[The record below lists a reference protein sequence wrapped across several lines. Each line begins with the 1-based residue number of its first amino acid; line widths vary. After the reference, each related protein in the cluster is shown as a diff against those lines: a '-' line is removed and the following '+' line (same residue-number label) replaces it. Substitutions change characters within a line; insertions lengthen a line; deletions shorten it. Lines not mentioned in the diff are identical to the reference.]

1 MSGSAHRRHALAI
14 MLALCFCSAQAGGI
28 DPFLTHDKVARTA
41 SGSMLDDEDDAD
53 PCAFA
58 TLGKPLTLSEAVER
72 ALCHNPQTRAAWA
85 GAKVQTA
92 QVGVAK
98 SAYLPAVAG
107 VLAYSKQKNV
117 TRYGEE
123 SPYSVFNNLPDS
135 KPNLRSGSLKM
146 SQVLTDFGQRSANLD
161 QAVALL
167 DAANASHDA
176 ALQTAFVNAAQ
187 AYFDT
192 QTAQAVLE
200 ASREAERSAQ
210 ESFNG
215 AEAKYKAGIGG
226 LTDQLQAQV
235 AYSKASLERVAAEGD
250 LKNAQGTLAT
260 AMGLSANTALFL
272 PRRQDGLPDTS
283 FVKSAD
289 ELIEDAKQNHPALL
303 AAQAEL
309 KAARAKVDVTRAEG
323 RATVTLTAEV
333 GRNEQHHQPPAV
345 GYEATNIS
353 NRNNSLGVQMNVPIF
368 EGFGRNYRVQTAQG
382 QAEIKAA
389 ELARLEQQVSLEVW
403 KSYQSLR
410 TETESM
416 KATDIL
422 LKNARQSFMVAQG
435 RFKAGVGNILEL
447 LSAQSAVANAE
458 QQRIKSISNWH
469 AARLKLAANIGKL
482 GLWAIK

>member
-1 MSGSAHRRHALAI
+1 MSDFRYRRAGLAI
-14 MLALCFCSAQAGGI
+14 MLSVWLGQAGAGGI
-28 DPFLTHDKVARTA
+28 DPFLTHGKVA
-41 SGSMLDDEDDAD
+41 GSVAGNMLDADDDSD
-53 PCAFA
+53 PCVFGPPAQ
-58 TLGKPLTLSEAVER
+58 PLELPEAVER
-72 ALCHNPQTRAAWA
+72 ALCNNPQTRAAWA

-146 SQVLTDFGQRSANLD
+146 SQVLTDFGLRSANLD
-161 QAVALL
+161 QAMALL

-176 ALQTAFVNAAQ
+176 ALQIAFVNAAQ

-192 QTAQAVLE
+192 QTTQAVLE
-200 ASREAERSAQ
+200 ASREAEHAAR
-210 ESFNG
+210 ESFN
-215 AEAKYKAGIGG
+215 AAAAKYKAGIGA

-235 AYSKASLERVAAEGD
+235 AYSKASLERVSAEGE

-260 AMGLSANTALFL
+260 AMGLSATTNLVL
-272 PRRQDGLPDTS
+272 PRRREGLPDTA
-283 FVKSAD
+283 FVKPAED
-289 ELIEDAKQNHPALL
+289 LIEEAKQHHPTLL
-303 AAQAEL
+303 AAQAEV
-309 KAARAKVDVTRAEG
+309 KAARAKIAATRAEG
-323 RATVTLTAEV
+323 RPTVTLTAEL
-333 GRNEQHHQPPAV
+333 GRTEQENQPPAV
-345 GYEATNIS
+345 GYAPTDIS
-353 NRNNSLGVQMNVPIF
+353 NRNNSLGIQMNIPLF
-368 EGFGRNYRVQTAQG
+368 EGFGRNYRTQTAQG

-389 ELARLEQQVSLEVW
+389 ELSRLEQQISLEVW

-410 TETESM
+410 TENENM
-416 KATDIL
+416 KAADVL
-422 LKNARQSFMVAQG
+422 VSSARQSFLVAQG

-447 LSAQSAVANAE
+447 LSAQSAVAGAE

-469 AARLKLAANIGKL
+469 TARLKLAANIGKL
-482 GLWAIK
+482 GLWAIR

>member
-1 MSGSAHRRHALAI
+1 MRRPGYRRPALAI
-14 MLALCFCSAQAGGI
+14 ALILFISAARGAGI
-28 DPFLTHDKVARTA
+28 DPFLTHDKVSRTVT
-41 SGSMLDDEDDAD
+41 GNMMPDDEPDD

-58 TLGKPLTLSEAVER
+58 AVSNPLELPEAVER

-85 GAKVQTA
+85 SAKVQTA

-98 SAYLPAVAG
+98 SAWLPAVGAS
-107 VLAYSKQKNV
+107 VAFSRQKNV
-117 TRYGEE
+117 TRY
-123 SPYSVFNNLPDS
+123 SDAMYAPLDS
-135 KPNLRSGSLKM
+135 EAKPNLRSGSLKM
-146 SQVLTDFGQRSANLD
+146 SQVLTDFGLRSANLD

-176 ALQTAFVNAAQ
+176 ALQAAFVGAAQ

-200 ASREAERSAQ
+200 ASREAERAAR
-210 ESFNG
+210 ESFN
-215 AEAKYKAGIGG
+215 AADAKYKAGVGG

-235 AYSKASLERVAAEGD
+235 AYSKSTLERVTAEGD

-260 AMGLSANTALFL
+260 AMGLTANTPLFL
-272 PRRQDGLPDTS
+272 PRRKEGLPDTS

-289 ELIEDAKQNHPALL
+289 ELIEDARLNHPALL

-309 KAARAKVDVTRAEG
+309 KAARAKVDSTRAEG
-323 RATVTLTAEV
+323 RPTLTLNAEMN
-333 GRNEQHHQPPAV
+333 RNDQRNQPPAV
-345 GYEATNIS
+345 GYEPTNITS
-353 NRNNSLGVQMNVPIF
+353 RNNSLGVQMNIPIF
-368 EGFGRNYRVQTAQG
+368 EGFGRNYRVQSAQG

-389 ELARLEQQVSLEVW
+389 ELSRLEQQVSLEVW

-410 TETESM
+410 TEGESM
-416 KATDIL
+416 KATEIL
-422 LKNARQSFMVAQG
+422 LNNARQSFLVAQG

-447 LSAQSAVANAE
+447 LSAQSAVASAE
-458 QQRIKSISNWH
+458 QQRIKSVSNWH